1 LRGTRILAATV
12 LIGERV
18 ELVGWQTRDARPLR
32 MGKIACAR
40 ARRRRA
46 SDALVARA
54 AENLG
59 IDGGVRGHGGLMPIA
74 AAHGQRTQSYQPLA
88 QNPRHPGRARLSVP
102 RQLPPPLPP
111 LPLLPRLGFG
121 SIGWVPFLDG
131 GDGGFFAPVVIG
143 RFLTASP
150 ATASVAMPMVSA
162 AASARIAVVM
172 FVRV

>member
-1 LRGTRILAATV
+1 MRGTRILAATV

-59 IDGGVRGHGGLMPIA
+59 IDGGVRGHGDLMPIA
-74 AAHGQRTQSYQPLA
+74 AAHGQRTQSCQPLA

-111 LPLLPRLGFG
+111 LPLLPRLGLG
-121 SIGWVPFLDG
+121 SIGWVPFLAG
-131 GDGGFFAPVVIG
+131 GDGGFFRRKHTPGNQRCGRRPSVRRPGGVVG
-143 RFLTASP
+143 PAGPGANSRSP
-150 ATASVAMPMVSA
+150 
-162 AASARIAVVM
+162 RD
-172 FVRV
+172 